1 MSETVHAPS
10 PQSVVPLPRSVWLLS
25 WVSFFADVSSEMVY
39 PLLPLYLISVL
50 GSSKTQLGVIEGCA
64 VLIVSLM
71 SAVAGFRSDRKGKGG
86 GRVPWIRW
94 GYGLPVIGKS
104 IIAMATAW
112 PIVLGGRLLD
122 RFGKG
127 LRGAPRDALI
137 ADAVS
142 KDQRGRAFGMHR
154 AFDTAGALIGVLLSA
169 LLLWWLTGTP
179 KETTS
184 VEVVTAA
191 TVTPG
196 WVYRTIFAV
205 GAALGLASTV
215 LTFLVRESDPE
226 QTSDDPTVEK
236 TIEKQVPPSSPQ
248 VTTALESSL
257 ETVVAKSSPGNTPDK
272 THLQPVQRGWLHLP
286 GQYWAVLGVL
296 ILFSLANSSDT
307 FLLLRASELGFS
319 AWGVVL
325 VYAVYNITYSALSY
339 PAGVLSD
346 KLGRWNIIA
355 VGWVIYVISYTGFA
369 LLPAAF
375 SWGMWPLMAIYGIYM
390 AFTDGVGKALIADC
404 APREL
409 RGSAMGLFYALT
421 GLTTLG
427 ASLLTGAVW
436 DRYGSASALL
446 IGAGCAILAL
456 GALPLIRHQPT

>member
-1 MSETVHAPS
+1 MSETTHV
-10 PQSVVPLPRSVWLLS
+10 SVLQPVAPLPRSVWLLS

-39 PLLPLYLISVL
+39 PLLPLYLVSVL

-64 VLIVSLM
+64 ILIVSLM
-71 SAVAGFRSDRKGKGG
+71 SAIAGFRSDRKGKRG

-104 IIAMATAW
+104 IIAMANGW
-112 PIVLGGRLLD
+112 PLVLGGRLLD

-142 KDQRGRAFGMHR
+142 NDQLGRAFGMHR

-179 KETTS
+179 QKTATT
-184 VEVVTAA
+184 EALTAA
-191 TVTPG
+191 AVTPG

-215 LTFLVRESDPE
+215 LTFLVRESEPTQTPVDP
-226 QTSDDPTVEK
+226 QLEK
-236 TIEKQVPPSSPQ
+236 LAPPSNTE
-248 VTTALESSL
+248 VTATLDTPHETIVPESSP
-257 ETVVAKSSPGNTPDK
+257 SSAPHGP
-272 THLQPVQRGWLHLP
+272 HLQPSQTGWLHLP
-286 GQYWAVLGVL
+286 GQYWAALGVL

-319 AWGVVL
+319 SWGVVL
-325 VYAVYNITYSALSY
+325 VYAVYNISYSALSY

-346 KLGRWNIIA
+346 RLGRWNIIA
-355 VGWVIYVISYTGFA
+355 VGWAIYIISYIGFA
-369 LLPAAF
+369 TLPAGFA
-375 SWGMWPLMAIYGIYM
+375 WGMWPLMAIYGVYM

-404 APREL
+404 APREM
-409 RGSAMGLFYALT
+409 RGAAMGLFYALT

-427 ASLLTGAVW
+427 ASLLAGAVW
-436 DRYGSASALL
+436 DRSGSISALL

-456 GALPLIRHQPT
+456 GALPLIRRQPT